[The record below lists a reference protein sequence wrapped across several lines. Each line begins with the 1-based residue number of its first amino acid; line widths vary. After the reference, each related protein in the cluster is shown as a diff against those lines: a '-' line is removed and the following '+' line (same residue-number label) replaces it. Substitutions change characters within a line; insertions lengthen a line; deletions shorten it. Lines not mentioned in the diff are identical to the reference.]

1 MNDKAA
7 CWLANSLFMFL
18 LTVSAFSGC
27 APTGGKAISDSQS
40 KQPALTEMVVQ
51 LEPRAGVKLKFLLI
65 KPDNPVASVILFPGG
80 PGYLGLTNTF
90 GKPLINRIN
99 DVYLVKN
106 RHNFAREG
114 LMVAL
119 MDVPSDCKNKG
130 NGGVRTK
137 SDNPYKLSMEQI
149 QDIKSVIAY
158 LKAEKDC
165 PVWLMGTSRG
175 TLSVANAGIHIK
187 EGIDGLVFTSTL
199 TERGEKH
206 KFLVYQPKAVLDL
219 DLESITVPV
228 LIVAHRDD
236 YCPYSLPSTANELK
250 DRFTHAKEV
259 RVGFFSGGKK
269 QEGSVCGW
277 LSPHGFYGVEDRVDK
292 QIAEYIKAK
301 TDSAYTEP
309 IFQSELVSFLKHKA
323 VTFEPEEG
331 KQFKIL
337 IAEPETPKGVFVM
350 FRDYRGILKIMES
363 SDGPIMLWN
372 KTLVARA
379 MDRLAKQGY
388 VVVLVDSINYER
400 MNWEY
405 RASWDYLKSIEPMF
419 RYLKQEFNLPIWSVG
434 HGPGGFS
441 AINAAINIPQIEAL
455 ILISPIDRS
464 KGKDTVLKNAFL
476 DLELNKVRA
485 PTLIIAHTKDS
496 SGISGQRA
504 AKSIQKALTNSPSV
518 TVEVLSKGRPN
529 SRLGSKW
536 KNLPHFFVGRS
547 DIVVESIVNYADMN
561 L

>member
-1 MNDKAA
+1 MNSRAA
-7 CWLANSLFMFL
+7 CWLTSSLFMFL
-18 LTVSAFSGC
+18 LIVSAFSGC
-27 APTGGKAISDSQS
+27 APTGGKAISGSQS
-40 KQPALTEMVVQ
+40 KKPTYTEMVVQ

-65 KPDNPVASVILFPGG
+65 KPENPVASVILFPGG
-80 PGYLGLTNTF
+80 PGYLGLSNTF
-90 GKPLINRIN
+90 GKPRINRIN

-106 RHNFAREG
+106 RHNYAREG

-130 NGGVRTK
+130 DWGVRTK
-137 SDNPYKLSMEQI
+137 NDNPYKLSMEQI
-149 QDIKSVIAY
+149 QDVKSVIAY

-187 EGIDGLVFTSTL
+187 DGIDGLVFTSTL

-206 KFLVYQPKAVLDL
+206 KFLVYQPRAVLDL

-228 LIVAHRDD
+228 LIVSHRDD
-236 YCPYSLPSTANELK
+236 YCPYSLPSTGNDLK
-250 DRFTHAKEV
+250 DRLTHAEEV

-301 TDSAYTEP
+301 TDSSYTEP
-309 IFQSELVSFLKHKA
+309 IFQSELISFLKHKS
-323 VTFEPEEG
+323 VTFEPGNG

-350 FRDYRGILKIMES
+350 FRDYSGVLKIMES

-372 KTLVARA
+372 KTLVGRA

-405 RASWDYLKSIEPMF
+405 RASRDYLNSIEPMF
-419 RYLKQEFNLPIWSVG
+419 RYLKQEFNIPIWTVG

-464 KGKDTVLKNAFL
+464 KGEDTALKNGFL
-476 DLELNKVRA
+476 DLELYKVRV

-504 AKSIQKALTNSPSV
+504 AKNIQKALINSPSV
-518 TVEVLSKGRPN
+518 TIKVLSKGRPN

-536 KNLPHFFVGRS
+536 KKLPHFFVGRS